1 MPVDCSLIWE
11 ISHARLTGM
20 SAIDCTSAAD
30 RMGRSVARH
39 RLGRTTPQ
47 PVDLRLLRSFVVLS
61 EELHFG
67 RAASRLHVAQP
78 ALSQQI
84 KRLEVQVGAR
94 LVNRT
99 TRRVELTETGSVL
112 ASGLRSGLAELD
124 TAIGLARATASAATH
139 AVTLAGDADCIE
151 EVRTVI
157 CAHRYAHPD
166 HPVRTLIRTEEEIDE
181 DLTRGRIDAALSWRL
196 LTVGAARCT
205 IVREAEVGA
214 AVRRSSQLAAQASVR
229 RDVLREHRSLT
240 LDRHEAPRRYEAFA
254 EILGPEMRPAT
265 VLPGWTQLGAQE
277 ELLHAVARGGGVAL
291 VTRTAFARTAVKD
304 LVFLPLDPPAAL
316 PVWLAEARSTIAPL
330 AELLPMITDGTART
344 SGDDAAG
351 DDQGTNA
358 R

>member
-1 MPVDCSLIWE
+1 
-11 ISHARLTGM
+11 M
-20 SAIDCTSAAD
+20 SAIDCTIRTIDSA
-30 RMGRSVARH
+30 RSVAGR
-39 RLGRTTPQ
+39 RLGGTTPQ
-47 PVDLRLLRSFVVLS
+47 PVDLRLLPSFVVLG

-84 KRLEVQVGAR
+84 KRLEAQVGAR

-99 TRRVELTETGSVL
+99 TRQVELTEPGRVL
-112 ASGLRSGLAELD
+112 ASGLRAGLAELEA
-124 TAIGLARATASAATH
+124 AIGLARATASGETH

-157 CAHRYAHPD
+157 RAHRYAHPD
-166 HPVRTLIRTEEEIDE
+166 HPVRTLISTEEEIDE
-181 DLTRGRIDAALSWRL
+181 DLIGGRIDAALSWRL

-205 IVREAEVGA
+205 IIREVEVGA
-214 AVRRSSQLAAQASVR
+214 AVRHSSQLAAEASVR

-277 ELLHAVARGGGVAL
+277 ELLYAVARAGGFAL
-291 VTRTAFARTAVKD
+291 VTRTAFARSAVED
-304 LVFLPLDPPAAL
+304 LVFVPLDPPAAL
-316 PVWLAEARSTIAPL
+316 PVWLAQTRSTIAPL
-330 AELLPMITDGTART
+330 SELLQMITTAPPSHPAKNRRAPRREPIH
-344 SGDDAAG
+344 DDH
-351 DDQGTNA
+351 T